1 MRPADNEPLAL
12 YDICEIACRNT
23 ITPWTLKAE
32 IKRGNLKAFL
42 LGRRYFTTLA
52 SFCRETLGLSG
63 GIQVMPMD

>member
-52 SFCRETLGLSG
+52 SYL
-63 GIQVMPMD
+63 